1 MEYSNQVFEDAMVTE
16 MHNDNHCDRIMSD
29 PNVYKDYESKMK
41 ITLQLQQTASPG
53 KTKALPQAATSAP
66 STRRGRK
73 LPKLRQRAKPGT
85 VNSRRHS
92 RTQSS

>member
-1 MEYSNQVFEDAMVTE
+1 MINLKPENKE
-16 MHNDNHCDRIMSD
+16 MKSELKFVGVQDEEN
-29 PNVYKDYESKMK
+29 
-41 ITLQLQQTASPG
+41 TAASAG